1 LDFSTSPQGGGGKT
15 LRIDKWLWHARF
27 YKTRPIAQA
36 AARSGVI
43 RLNGQ
48 RVEKSSGEIRP
59 GDTLTIPRG
68 PAVMVVR
75 VIACGERR
83 GPASE
88 ARALYE
94 IVSGE

>member
-1 LDFSTSPQGGGGKT
+1 MTDH

-27 YKTRPIAQA
+27 YKTRPIAQK
-36 AARSGVI
+36 AARSGVL
-43 RLNGQ
+43 RLNGH
-48 RVEKSSGEIRP
+48 RVEKSSVEIGP
-59 GDTLTIPRG
+59 GDLVTIPRG
-68 PAVMVVR
+68 PAVVVVR

-94 IVSGE
+94 LLEDDR

>member
-1 LDFSTSPQGGGGKT
+1 VTDH

-27 YKTRPIAQA
+27 YKTRPIAQK
-36 AARSGVI
+36 AARSGVL
-43 RLNGQ
+43 RLNGH
-48 RVEKSSGEIRP
+48 RVEKSSVEIGP
-59 GDTLTIPRG
+59 GDLVTIPRG
-68 PAVMVVR
+68 PAVVVVR

-94 IVSGE
+94 LLEDDR